1 MSQATT
7 HSDLREAVGRI
18 LPSVEKPWR
27 YIGGEAG
34 QTVKPEALAR
44 IALVFPD
51 LYELGMSNNALR
63 TLYHIVNLDS
73 RWAAERSYAPWPD
86 MGRALMNA
94 KIPLYSLE
102 TYRPLCDFDV
112 VGITVQTELNYTNI
126 PYVLDL
132 SHIPI
137 MAADRGE
144 HDPIVVGGGPC
155 MTNPEP
161 IAPFFDAFVI
171 GDGEVLV
178 RAIMELATRR
188 RAGEIDRAEM
198 LRQLA
203 GLPGMYVPSLLEFEM
218 GPHGDLLPVGING
231 NGPYGRAKGVKR
243 TWVEFLDPKD
253 AAIKVPNP
261 NGEIVH
267 ERFAVELVRGCT
279 QGCRFCQA
287 GYWYRPIR
295 ELSPDSIIEIAKE
308 GIRET
313 GADELGL
320 LSLSTADYSQI
331 EPLVDRLVEDPA
343 FRNVNL
349 SLPSLRANMFGQ
361 NLARKVA
368 RARGGRSATFAP
380 ETGSER
386 LRKVINKTI
395 SDDDMIGAAEGVFSN
410 GWHSI
415 KLYTMI
421 GLPTE
426 NMDDMDAFA
435 GLIERLGRV
444 GVKHTRRAEIH
455 PNVGIMVP
463 KPFTPMQWTPFVRE
477 EEARERIQYVRDRF
491 RRNKNV
497 RITWSTWEIS
507 YLESV
512 FARGDRQLAPMIL
525 EACKR
530 GYLFE
535 SNEHSFVGLAA
546 WREIFTEHG
555 YDSDHRVFRERGLD
569 EVFPW
574 DFIHAGVTK
583 GFLKDEHRKMYE
595 PASPEVPDCRWGA
608 CNHCGVPGNYDDIK
622 LAPAQEGQV
631 TLPPPG
637 TYAGKAKA
645 GPAAGLPPEAE
656 GRNPFDPMSMG
667 RAGGKT
673 SAVAEAVATEVV
685 EGDEGDPAPEEAAE
699 AVAGEAP
706 KKKKRDRRHP
716 EGWSDEERAE
726 RGEPWKLVFAKTGLA
741 RFLGHH
747 GSMTLIE
754 KAMRRAGVKLF
765 LSRGFSPKP
774 RIRNAG
780 ALPVGL
786 SSQGE
791 VLIVELESAPELE
804 GLEARITSAL
814 PRGLSI
820 VSFTSVPTYEIPVP
834 STMRYALVDT
844 EGVDPAQVRERF
856 EAGSFAEVDDGRG
869 RTIRTQDE
877 VVSFEIRDG
886 RMVLE
891 ARVNP
896 SGNSVSPFVLWAGA
910 AGLPL
915 EELRKREIEKL

>member
-1 MSQATT
+1 MTLANAT
-7 HSDLREAVGRI
+7 SDLREAVGRL

-86 MGRALMNA
+86 MGRALMDA
-94 KIPLYSLE
+94 GIPLYSLE

-126 PYVLDL
+126 PYLLDL
-132 SHIPI
+132 AHIPV
-137 MAADRGE
+137 MAEDRGE
-144 HDPIVVGGGPC
+144 DAPIVVGGGPC

-171 GDGEVLV
+171 GDGEILV

-188 RAGEIDRAEM
+188 RAGEISRTEM
-198 LRQLA
+198 LAQLA

-218 GPHGDLLPVGING
+218 GPQGDLIPVGING

-243 TWVEFLDPKD
+243 TWVEFLDPRD

-295 ELSPDSIIEIAKE
+295 ELSPDAIIEIAKE

-343 FRNVNL
+343 FRNINL

-395 SDDDMIGAAEGVFSN
+395 SDDDMLGAAEGVFAN

-463 KPFTPMQWTPFVRE
+463 KPFTPMQWVPFVRE

-507 YLESV
+507 YLEAV
-512 FARGDRQLAPMIL
+512 LARGDRQLAPMIL
-525 EACKR
+525 DACKR

-535 SNEHSFVGLAA
+535 SNEHSFAGLAA
-546 WREIFTEHG
+546 WREIFAEHG
-555 YDSDHRVFRERGLD
+555 YDSDHRVYRERGLD

-583 GFLKDEHRKMYE
+583 GFIKDEYRKMYE
-595 PASPEVPDCRWGA
+595 PATPEVPDCRWGA
-608 CNHCGVPGNYDDIK
+608 CNHCGVPGNYADIK
-622 LAPAQEGQV
+622 LAPPEEGQV

-667 RAGGKT
+667 RAGKAT
-673 SAVAEAVATEVV
+673 KSVPEAVATDSV
-685 EGDEGDPAPEEAAE
+685 ETD
-699 AVAGEAP
+699 GEAP
-706 KKKKRDRRHP
+706 EGGETAVADAPRKKRDRRHP

-747 GSMTLIE
+747 GSMTLVE

-786 SSQGE
+786 SSRGE
-791 VLIVELESAPELE
+791 VLIVELESAPKRE
-804 GLEARITSAL
+804 GLEARISAAL
-814 PRGLSI
+814 PEGLD
-820 VSFTSVPTYEIPVP
+820 VVAFTPVATYEIPGSPTV
-834 STMRYALVDT
+834 RYVLVDRD
-844 EGVDPAQVRERF
+844 GIDPASVIDRF
-856 EAGSFAEVDDGRG
+856 GQGAFGEVDDGRG
-869 RTIRTQDE
+869 RVLKTQDE
-877 VVSFEIRDG
+877 TVSVEFADG
-886 RMVLE
+886 RLVLE

-896 SGNSVSPFVLWAGA
+896 SGNSISPFVLWAGA
-910 AGLPL
+910 TGLPL
-915 EELRKREIEKL
+915 DEVRKREIEKL